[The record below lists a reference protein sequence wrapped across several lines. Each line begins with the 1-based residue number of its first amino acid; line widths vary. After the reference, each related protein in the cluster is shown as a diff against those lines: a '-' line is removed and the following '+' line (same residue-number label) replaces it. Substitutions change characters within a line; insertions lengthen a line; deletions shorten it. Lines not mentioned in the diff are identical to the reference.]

1 MRVRL
6 MPISVPQAAWEAQE
20 DGRYRE
26 HAASLGRCVDGADA
40 LLAAATAAAAELDAV
55 EAGAEGVRATAAS
68 LDETC
73 NRLVSER
80 NQLESFAS
88 ELAKR
93 LVHFDRLDRL
103 SDAVLHMSAQ
113 RLDVNETLAA
123 AGDLV
128 AAIAF
133 LRAHAHYAD
142 AQAYLSRARQVE
154 ARLLGIVRFR
164 AQTVL
169 QQVRAEEVQR
179 PQHAQHVR
187 KPGHLI
193 ARCACDEC
201 RSHVSDVRRGR
212 RRRTRR
218 WRGRR
223 RRGRSAHAR
232 LQPRRPSCRPGSGLW
247 RRST

>member
-113 RLDVNETLAA
+113 RLDVNE
-123 AGDLV
+123 
-128 AAIAF
+128 
-133 LRAHAHYAD
+133 
-142 AQAYLSRARQVE
+142 
-154 ARLLGIVRFR
+154 
-164 AQTVL
+164 
-169 QQVRAEEVQR
+169 
-179 PQHAQHVR
+179 
-187 KPGHLI
+187 
-193 ARCACDEC
+193 
-201 RSHVSDVRRGR
+201 
-212 RRRTRR
+212 
-218 WRGRR
+218 
-223 RRGRSAHAR
+223 
-232 LQPRRPSCRPGSGLW
+232 
-247 RRST
+247 